1 MANEL
6 LLLIGR
12 LALASSAAIAV
23 VLALRPLLRNRLGAV
38 HAYAA
43 WLAVPATMAA
53 VLLPPLAIAPPQL
66 AAVLIDLGGASAQP
80 VKDAAPSSGALA
92 QWLLLAWAAG
102 TGLMAGHFFSSHWHY
117 VRSLG
122 RLAPAGDA
130 WVAEHDGAGPLLLGL
145 WRQRV
150 VLPRDFATRFSADE
164 QVLILAH
171 ERLHAARGD
180 PAANA
185 LLAVLQCC
193 FWFNP
198 LVHIAAP
205 RFRLDQELA
214 CDSTVMAAHPGSA
227 RVYASAMMK
236 SQLDD
241 ATLSASCHWQ
251 SHHPLKERIMN
262 LQHFPH
268 APSRR
273 LAGRVAIGLLVV
285 AGASAALVA
294 RADTAAAHTA
304 KGGRYDVGMTLTAL
318 GTTSHPRLLVREGEI
333 FKVSKG
339 SDAEQWDGEFLLTA
353 HSVGKVMMKSKVT
366 LNGQPM
372 GEQSMLMDA
381 GTQASMNVS
390 SDDGKLQFA
399 LVMTAKPVPDATSP
413 K

>member
-23 VLALRPLLRNRLGAV
+23 VLALRPLLRHRLGAV

-66 AAVLIDLGGASAQP
+66 AAAFIDLGGASAAP
-80 VKDAAPSSGALA
+80 ALGAAPSSGVLA

-130 WVAEHDGAGPLLLGL
+130 WVAEHEGAGPLLLGL

-150 VLPRDFATRFSADE
+150 VLPRDFATRFSVEE
-164 QVLILAH
+164 QALILAH
-171 ERLHAARGD
+171 ERFHAARRD

-185 LLAVLQCC
+185 LLAMLQCC

-198 LVHIAAP
+198 LVHMAAP

-214 CDSTVMAAHPGSA
+214 CDATVMAVHPGSA

-251 SHHPLKERIMN
+251 SHHPLKERIMQ
-262 LQHFPH
+262 LQHSPL

-273 LAGRVAIGLLVV
+273 LAARLAIGLLVV
-285 AGASAALVA
+285 AGAGAALIA
-294 RADTAAAHTA
+294 RAESPAAP
-304 KGGRYDVGMTLTAL
+304 GGRYDIGMTLTAL

-333 FKVSKG
+333 FRVSKG
-339 SDAEQWDGEFLLTA
+339 NDAEQWDGEFLLTA
-353 HSVGKVMMKSKVT
+353 QPAGKVLIKTKVT
-366 LNGQPM
+366 LNGNSL
-372 GEQSMLMDA
+372 GEQSMLMDE
-381 GTQASMNVS
+381 GTEASMRVS
-390 SDDGKLQFA
+390 SDDGKAQFTLA
-399 LVMTAKPVPDATSP
+399 MTAKPLP
-413 K
+413 

>member
-1 MANEL
+1 MTNEL

-12 LALASSAAIAV
+12 LALASGAAIAA
-23 VLALRPLLRNRLGAV
+23 VLILRPVLRNRLGAA

-66 AAVLIDLGGASAQP
+66 AAVFIGLGGAA
-80 VKDAAPSSGALA
+80 AAPAAGAAAASGARA

-122 RLAPAGDA
+122 RLAPNGDA

-150 VLPRDFATRFSADE
+150 VLPRDFAARFSVDE
-164 QVLILAH
+164 QALILAH
-171 ERLHAARGD
+171 ERFHAARGD

-214 CDSTVMAAHPGSA
+214 CDAAVMAAHPGTA
-227 RVYASAMMK
+227 RAYASAMMK

-241 ATLSASCHWQ
+241 VTLSASCHWQ
-251 SHHPLKERIMN
+251 SHHPLKERIMQ
-262 LQHFPH
+262 LQHSPL

-273 LAGRVAIGLLVV
+273 LAARLAIGLLVL
-285 AGASAALVA
+285 AGAGAALIARAESAAA
-294 RADTAAAHTA
+294 PAAAGA
-304 KGGRYDVGMTLTAL
+304 RYDIGMTLTAL
-318 GTTSHPRLLVREGEI
+318 GTVSHPRLLVREGEI
-333 FKVSKG
+333 FRVSKG
-339 SDAEQWDGEFLLTA
+339 NDGEQWDGEFLLRA
-353 HSVGKVMMKSKVT
+353 HPTGKVLIKSKVT
-366 LNGQPM
+366 LNGKPM
-372 GEQSMLMDA
+372 GEQSMLMDE
-381 GTQASMNVS
+381 GTEASMRVS
-390 SDDGKLQFA
+390 SDDGKAQFTLA
-399 LVMTAKPVPDATSP
+399 MTAKPLP
-413 K
+413 